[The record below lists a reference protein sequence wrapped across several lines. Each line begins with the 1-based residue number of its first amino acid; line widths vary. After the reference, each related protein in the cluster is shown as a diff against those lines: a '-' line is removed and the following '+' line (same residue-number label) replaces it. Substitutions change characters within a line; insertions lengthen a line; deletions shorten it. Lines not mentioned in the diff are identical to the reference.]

1 MKNYAV
7 KFESKEIVVTKKFL
21 KCAEDFHSAE
31 YREMLALMKELPNFT
46 IKVREVCRTHYKSS
60 NKGLTYNA
68 MRNYLMM
75 NGCEHLETFEKLIG
89 YGCSYSQVKEWF
101 LRTCPDYPS
110 VAMGDT
116 ITELV
121 A

>member
-1 MKNYAV
+1 MKNCVV
-7 KFESKEIVVTKKFL
+7 KFETKEIIVTKKFL
-21 KCAEDFHSAE
+21 KNAEDFRSEE

-46 IKVREVCRTHYKSS
+46 IKAREVCRTHYKS
-60 NKGLTYNA
+60 NYKGLTYNA

-75 NGCEHLETFEKLIG
+75 NGCEHLETLEKLIG
-89 YGCSYSQVKEWF
+89 YGCSYFQVREWF
-101 LRTCPDYPS
+101 LRTCPYYPS